1 LIKNTSYNK
10 VIILGAAESGV
21 GAALLA
27 KQRGYDV
34 FVSEKGAIDLEYKSE
49 LVFNNISFE
58 EGDHSD
64 KIYDADV
71 IIKSPGI
78 SDKVEV
84 IKKLKEKNI
93 PVISE
98 IEFAAMHTDGKV
110 IAITGTN
117 GKSTTTSLI
126 YHILYNAGVDVS
138 IVGNIGKSFAKQVA
152 ERDTKYYV
160 CEISSFQLDNCNQF
174 KPYIAIL
181 TNITINHLDRYEYNM
196 DLYAAAKM
204 RLIQNQTEEDY
215 FIYNIDDE
223 GTLKYLPKEIK
234 AQQRK
239 ISFHPHTDEGAYID
253 HETIFFNNKNTPF
266 TMNLFDLALQGK
278 HNAYNSMAAG
288 VGAQVIEI
296 RKESIRESL
305 QDFQNLE
312 HRLEF
317 VADLNNIQYIND
329 SKATNVNSVWYA
341 LESMNRPVIWIAG
354 GVDKGNDYSQ
364 IQDIV
369 KQKVK
374 VIICLGKDNRKIHEA
389 FNKKVDMIINT
400 ESMQDAVATSRHFAS
415 SGDVVLLSPG
425 CASFDLFQDFEDRGR
440 QFKENVKS
448 L

>member
-1 LIKNTSYNK
+1 MLKNTSYNK

-34 FVSEKGAIDLEYKSE
+34 FVSEKGTIDSEYKSE

-98 IEFAAMHTDGKV
+98 IEFAAMHTKGKV

-152 ERDTKYYV
+152 ERDTKFYV
-160 CEISSFQLDNCNQF
+160 CEISSFQLDNCYQF

-223 GTLKYLPKEIK
+223 GTLKYLPKEI
-234 AQQRK
+234 
-239 ISFHPHTDEGAYID
+239 
-253 HETIFFNNKNTPF
+253 
-266 TMNLFDLALQGK
+266 
-278 HNAYNSMAAG
+278 
-288 VGAQVIEI
+288 
-296 RKESIRESL
+296 
-305 QDFQNLE
+305 
-312 HRLEF
+312 
-317 VADLNNIQYIND
+317 
-329 SKATNVNSVWYA
+329 
-341 LESMNRPVIWIAG
+341 
-354 GVDKGNDYSQ
+354 
-364 IQDIV
+364 
-369 KQKVK
+369 
-374 VIICLGKDNRKIHEA
+374 
-389 FNKKVDMIINT
+389 
-400 ESMQDAVATSRHFAS
+400 
-415 SGDVVLLSPG
+415 
-425 CASFDLFQDFEDRGR
+425 
-440 QFKENVKS
+440 
-448 L
+448 